1 MEKKNVN
8 QIGVWMDGHK
18 AIVVK
23 LDQGKTSINE
33 INSDLEE
40 AYYHEGEA
48 IRGYFVGIQHNNL
61 EKTIADRK
69 KDFSKKFMKNVFE
82 AIQEAEQLYI
92 IGPGEMK
99 KAFNRF
105 IVNEHQKES
114 NKVIGVESCD
124 YLREKLIVD
133 KIKHFFETV

>member
-1 MEKKNVN
+1 MQKKNVN

-23 LDQGKTSINE
+23 LDHGKTSINE

-48 IRGYFVGIQHNNL
+48 IRGYSVGLQHNNL
-61 EKTIADRK
+61 EKTLADRK
-69 KDFSKKFMKNVFE
+69 KNYSRKFMKNVFD
-82 AIQEAEQLYI
+82 AIHKADQLYI

-114 NKVIGVESCD
+114 SKVIGVESCD
-124 YLREKLIVD
+124 YLKEKQIVD
-133 KIKHFFETV
+133 RIKNFFETA

>member
-40 AYYHEGEA
+40 SYYHEGEA

-82 AIQEAEQLYI
+82 AI
-92 IGPGEMK
+92 
-99 KAFNRF
+99 
-105 IVNEHQKES
+105 H
-114 NKVIGVESCD
+114 
-124 YLREKLIVD
+124 
-133 KIKHFFETV
+133 